1 MRYFSCS
8 SKLRS
13 LIQNTRRDLF
23 EAKLAKVKSMDKW
36 TQHSKHFDSAKKA
49 ELKALG
55 GDYDKCVAALKQVCD
70 LAVISP

>member
-1 MRYFSCS
+1 
-8 SKLRS
+8 
-13 LIQNTRRDLF
+13 
-23 EAKLAKVKSMDKW
+23 MDKW

-55 GDYDKCVAALKQVCD
+55 GDYNKCVAALKQVCD